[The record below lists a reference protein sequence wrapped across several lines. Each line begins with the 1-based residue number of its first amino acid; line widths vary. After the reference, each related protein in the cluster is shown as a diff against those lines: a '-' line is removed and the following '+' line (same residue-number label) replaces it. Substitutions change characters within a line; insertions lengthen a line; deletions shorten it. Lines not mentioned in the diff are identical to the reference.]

1 MMDVHAGFK
10 QDRSRQQAG
19 YEAEGRVGAGS
30 RQCAVDIAKTLAF
43 IRVIDHHCQDLV
55 LKFRTINNATTLT
68 TIPKNNLVTCNFGK
82 NYKNQ
87 LTILK

>member
-1 MMDVHAGFK
+1 M
-10 QDRSRQQAG
+10 
-19 YEAEGRVGAGS
+19 
-30 RQCAVDIAKTLAF
+30 
-43 IRVIDHHCQDLV
+43 

-68 TIPKNNLVTCNFGK
+68 TIPKNNLVTYNFGK